1 MKTLTFLLLYC
12 CMLPLAVYGQSAEA
26 LLQKVP
32 EAVASG
38 QTGYAESLFRQ
49 ACQANAS
56 QAEMFYWTRVD
67 KSSDLA
73 LPFAASLAERYREA
87 ANYDKAYLFYKEQ
100 LAHKPDDVNLLVA
113 SGEMEVRRGKLSD
126 ALETYEKVITLDADN
141 LQACIF
147 LGNYYYLQAEDARK
161 KLDADYRR
169 IPSPTRMQY
178 ARYRDELSEL
188 FDTGYTKARTYLR
201 HVMTRFPSMG
211 AGQTLEKIDS
221 LEREINP

>member
-1 MKTLTFLLLYC
+1 MF
-12 CMLPLAVYGQSAEA
+12 GQSAEV

-49 ACQANAS
+49 ACQANVS

-67 KSSDLA
+67 KSAEVAVRLA
-73 LPFAASLAERYREA
+73 ATLAECYKEA
-87 ANYDKAYLFYKEQ
+87 GNYDKAYLFYKEQ
-100 LAHKPDDVNLLVA
+100 LARKPDDVVLLVA
-113 SGEMEVRRGKLSD
+113 CGEMEMRRGKLSD
-126 ALETYEKVITLDADN
+126 ALDTYEKVIGLDPDN

-147 LGNYYYLQAEDARK
+147 LGNYYYLKAEDARK

-178 ARYRDELSEL
+178 ARYRDGLSEL

-201 HVMTRFPSMG
+201 HVMTLFPSTG
-211 AGQTLEKIDS
+211 AGHTLEKIDS
-221 LEREINP
+221 LEREINR